1 MIGKLRDVIYVQLTI
16 LVVKIDFIY
25 PTLFTLYSKTKNGI
39 AF

>member
-25 PTLFTLYSKTKNGI
+25 PTLFALYNVRLRME
-39 AF
+39 